1 MNSNSTDQSGKKE
14 PGLGQTIKE
23 DFKRKDKF
31 KTFHK
36 DFRGIRDYYIT
47 SEKKKQ
53 LNSMFFLKRWFFII
67 WWTLKAMML
76 KLTPVRRIMF
86 LAGLILILSSSA
98 TVDIE
103 GRSYKNNHG
112 LAGGILI
119 VVVLMLELKDKLLA
133 KEELKAGRRIQKS
146 LMPEKNPEI
155 GGWSVWMYSQPA
167 NEICGDLIDFVETE
181 KGKFKLVIA
190 DVSGKGLDAAL
201 FTTKLQASLR
211 TLIYDYESKE
221 LIKKVN
227 SIFYREKLKSVF
239 ASLIYIEVLQ
249 DSGILKFVNAGHI
262 PPVVI
267 RSNGIDEF
275 PKGNAALGLLPDVD
289 YEETEQELQKG
300 DFFIVYSDGVTEATN
315 DSGNMFGK
323 ERFFSLLNRCK
334 GVSVNELGE
343 IILKEINE
351 FMNESLSTDDLSLI
365 IMKKE

>member
-1 MNSNSTDQSGKKE
+1 MNSNSTDQKTTKE

-36 DFRGIRDYYIT
+36 DFRGIRDYYI
-47 SEKKKQ
+47 SPEKKKQ
-53 LNSMFFLKRWFFII
+53 LNQMFFIKRWFFIV

-86 LAGLILILSSSA
+86 IVGIVLVLSSSA
-98 TVDIE
+98 TISVDNK
-103 GRSYKNNHG
+103 SYKNNHG
-112 LAGGILI
+112 LVGGVLL
-119 VVVLMLELKDKLLA
+119 VVVLMLELKDKLTA
-133 KEELKAGRRIQKS
+133 KDELKAGRRIQKS

-155 GGWSVWMYSQPA
+155 GGWSAWMYSQPA

-181 KGKFKLVIA
+181 KGKFKLIIA

-201 FTTKLQASLR
+201 FTTKLQASIR

-239 ASLIYIEVLQ
+239 ASLIYIEVVQ
-249 DSGILKFVNAGHI
+249 DNGNIKFVNAGHI
-262 PPVVI
+262 PPAVM
-267 RSNGIDEF
+267 RANGIDEF
-275 PKGNAALGLLPDVD
+275 PKGNAALGLLPDAD
-289 YEETEQELQKG
+289 YTENELELQKG

-315 DSGNMFGK
+315 ESGNMFGK
-323 ERFFSLLNRCK
+323 ERFFSLLNRNK
-334 GVSVNELGE
+334 DISVNELGE
-343 IILKEINE
+343 IILKEINQ
-351 FMNESLSTDDLSLI
+351 FMDEGLSTDDLSLI
-365 IMKKE
+365 ILKRE